1 MKLTPLDLQ
10 HHTFRK
16 SFHGLDPKQVSA
28 FLELVRAEWEDLLR
42 ENQETKN
49 KLQEATNNILEYK
62 EKERTLQDTLM
73 TAQRLVDEMKKA
85 TEKESEIV
93 IGQAELQADKI
104 LHQAHERLTHI
115 IDEIQNLK
123 KQRAEFEGKLK
134 GILEGHLRLL
144 DLEKDVRE
152 NIHLEDVGLLP
163 KAM

>member
-16 SFHGLDPKQVSA
+16 AMNGLDSKQVSA
-28 FLELVRAEWEDLLR
+28 FLELVRAEWEELLR
-42 ENQETKN
+42 ENQGLKD
-49 KLQEATNNILEYK
+49 KLQEATSNILEYK

-73 TAQRLVDEMKKA
+73 TAQRLVDEMKK
-85 TEKESEIV
+85 TTQKEAEIV
-93 IGQAELQADKI
+93 ISQAELQADKI

-115 IDEIQNLK
+115 IDEIHELK
-123 KQRAEFEGKLK
+123 RQRAEFEGQLK

-144 DLEKDVRE
+144 DLEKEARE

-163 KAM
+163 KSM